1 MFTFGGEGAPR
12 RVQFILRASGTLAG
26 RSFPIQRIHLA
37 QVWVPKWSCGE
48 IELPIS
54 SGALRSRGMAEVRR
68 VEALRK
74 GEPTPA
80 SGPGEPGDGRAAAAA
95 AGAVPE
101 ASSLHAPI
109 DELRERRCVAHS
121 L

>member
-1 MFTFGGEGAPR
+1 
-12 RVQFILRASGTLAG
+12 
-26 RSFPIQRIHLA
+26 
-37 QVWVPKWSCGE
+37 
-48 IELPIS
+48 
-54 SGALRSRGMAEVRR
+54 MAEVRR

-95 AGAVPE
+95 GAVPE